1 VTASRWIIG
10 LALLATACRSEAE
23 ADPAASSRPD
33 GPVLD
38 QAEVLSAEVEQ
49 SLDRKLRRYWDQKDT
64 AIVVVT
70 VPNLKGRNIDE
81 SARDLFRE
89 LGIGSS
95 QTNRG
100 LLMLI
105 APNER
110 KARIEVGC
118 GLEAVVTDAVA
129 AQIMDN
135 IMVPRFAEGQFDA
148 GANDGVNALITRV
161 DTANVAAGPV
171 SRYCVD
177 LMKDAA

>member
-1 VTASRWIIG
+1 VTASHRIIG

-23 ADPAASSRPD
+23 AEPAVQA

-38 QAEVLSAEVEQ
+38 QAEVLSAQVEQ
-49 SLDRKLRRYWDQKDT
+49 SLDRELRQYWDQKDT

-70 VPNLKGRNIDE
+70 VQNLNGRSIDE
-81 SARDLFRE
+81 SAQELFGK
-89 LGIGSS
+89 LGVGSRNS
-95 QTNRG
+95 NRG
-100 LLMLI
+100 LLLLI

-110 KARIEVGC
+110 KARVEVGC
-118 GLEAVVTDAVA
+118 GLETVVTDAVA

-135 IMVPRFAEGQFDA
+135 IMVPRFAEGGFDA
-148 GANDGVNALITRV
+148 GAADGVNALINRI
-161 DTANVAAGPV
+161 DTANVPAGPV